1 MGETL
6 RRATARPLPHPDL
19 DTLQVYCRQ
28 VAHWVLH
35 DFATLSD
42 RRVADLNI
50 EVFAQADN
58 IDESCVSVEEILLTD
73 PTLDGLV
80 LSSDY
85 TGYTLSL
92 TNKNTNARAVC
103 AFELMYTTEFTNAQ

>member
-1 MGETL
+1 MPAV
-6 RRATARPLPHPDL
+6 RVSL
-19 DTLQVYCRQ
+19 DTESSQIICR
-28 VAHWVLH
+28 
-35 DFATLSD
+35 TPLSD
-42 RRVADLNI
+42 QRVADLNI
-50 EVFAQADN
+50 EVYAQADN

-92 TNKNTNARAVC
+92 TDKNTNARAVC